1 MKHPY
6 IYPTRKPEPMIT
18 RTMLVMLAGV
28 ILAGPVAFLV
38 CRIVET
44 VKNLH

>member
-18 RTMLVMLAGV
+18 RTMWVMLAGIV
-28 ILAGPVAFLV
+28 TAGPFAFLV
-38 CRIVET
+38 YRIVET